1 MSRVSL
7 LNSLTNSVSLEALI
21 IEVHF
26 TLTPVASTLSKRD
39 VCVLIWV
46 NESLVACN
54 TVALNVCLL
63 SQLSDILDS
72 SIERKKTYLSN
83 VLHECTA

>member
-7 LNSLTNSVSLEALI
+7 LSSLTNSVSLEALI

-46 NESLVACN
+46 NESLVRMQYSGLKCLSV
-54 TVALNVCLL
+54 VATFRYFRL
-63 SQLSDILDS
+63 
-72 SIERKKTYLSN
+72 EYRKKN